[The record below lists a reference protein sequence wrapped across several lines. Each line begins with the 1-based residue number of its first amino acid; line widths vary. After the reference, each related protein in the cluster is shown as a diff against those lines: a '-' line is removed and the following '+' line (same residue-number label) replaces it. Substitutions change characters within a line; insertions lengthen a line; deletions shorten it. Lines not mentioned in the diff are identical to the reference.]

1 MALLPL
7 KDEEAGPLLAS
18 VPEEARQECWWLILR
33 DGSPVAGHHGGGV
46 MLMTELELTRPLGRV
61 LGRLHLS
68 PTVDALDA
76 MLSRCRKQL
85 SRVVPD
91 GPAPRR
97 YP

>member
-7 KDEEAGPLLAS
+7 KDEEAGSLLAS
-18 VPEEARQECWWLILR
+18 IPEEARHECWWLILR
-33 DGSPVAGHHGGGV
+33 DGTPVAGHHGGGV
-46 MLMTELELTRPLGRV
+46 RLLAELELTRPV
-61 LGRLHLS
+61 GRLLGGSHLS
-68 PTVDALDA
+68 SMVDALDTVV
-76 MLSRCRKQL
+76 SRYRKTL